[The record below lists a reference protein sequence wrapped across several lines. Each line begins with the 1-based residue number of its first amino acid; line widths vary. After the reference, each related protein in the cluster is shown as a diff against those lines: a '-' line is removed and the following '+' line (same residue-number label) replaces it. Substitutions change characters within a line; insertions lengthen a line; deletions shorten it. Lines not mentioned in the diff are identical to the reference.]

1 LAVLCDD
8 TKNEGGQ
15 NTYTFVIFVNNPKL
29 DLLNVFHRIAFTVML
44 AHEICHFAFYYELF
58 LLLDKNPSS
67 DVYNEFKKKIIGIF
81 EEGVDTL
88 GTKKVDKH
96 IFPDLINRDNIWE
109 IIEILENYPKEHFA
123 NNNPTEIDY
132 REFFFHLLEHL
143 KLVRRN

>member
-44 AHEICHFAFYYELF
+44 SHEICHFAFYYELF
-58 LLLDKNPSS
+58 LLLGGNLSS
-67 DVYNEFKKKIIGIF
+67 DVYNRFKNKIVGIF
-81 EEGVDTL
+81 EKGVNTIGKTPIDEHT
-88 GTKKVDKH
+88 
-96 IFPDLINRDNIWE
+96 FPDLIDRDNILE
-109 IIEILENYPKEHFA
+109 IIEILENCPKEHFA

-132 REFFFHLLEHL
+132 RQFFFHLLEHL